1 MKRAML
7 GVRSEL
13 DEREM
18 ASRVLLQVHD
28 EMIVEVAPGEVDDVR
43 DIVSRR
49 MSGAAEL
56 RVPLDVSVGLGSSWD
71 AAAH

>member
-1 MKRAML
+1 
-7 GVRSEL
+7 
-13 DEREM
+13 
-18 ASRVLLQVHD
+18 VLLQVHD

>member
-1 MKRAML
+1 
-7 GVRSEL
+7 
-13 DEREM
+13 
-18 ASRVLLQVHD
+18 
-28 EMIVEVAPGEVDDVR
+28 MIVEVAPGEVDDVR

-56 RVPLDVSVGLGSSWD
+56 RVPLDVSVGLGGSWD

>member
-1 MKRAML
+1 MYAPERHQQI
-7 GVRSEL
+7 L
-13 DEREM
+13 DSART
-18 ASRVLLQVHD
+18 RGR
-28 EMIVEVAPGEVDDVR
+28 VEVAPGEVDDVR